1 MNKEFRDFL
10 AAEYNKL
17 TAKEQKAA
25 DALADEEKSTRQK
38 GAQKAA
44 VTRAQRTFMDM
55 LKTKVNDTNAPEEE
69 IDDTEGTENTDVHD
83 NEPETSD
90 VPDIEPESSD
100 TPESPEQET
109 REE

>member
-1 MNKEFRDFL
+1 MNQEFRDFL

-44 VTRAQRTFMDM
+44 VTRAQRSFMDM

-69 IDDTEGTENTDVHD
+69 QTQDDENTEIETPETPETDTEVET
-83 NEPETSD
+83 PETPEASE
-90 VPDIEPESSD
+90 EP
-100 TPESPEQET
+100 ET